1 MIRTK
6 GELIF
11 VSLSYVP
18 PPAFLVHINSTF
30 GTVINMGPGF
40 LATDGTLHDS
50 LPPLSFPFCPNP
62 SGLALLPFS
71 SLESV
76 T

>member
-6 GELIF
+6 GGLIF
-11 VSLSYVP
+11 VSLIYMFA
-18 PPAFLVHINSTF
+18 PALLVHINGTL
-30 GTVINMGPGF
+30 GTVIDMGSGF
-40 LATDGTLHDS
+40 FAADGTFHD
-50 LPPLSFPFCPNP
+50 LLTQLSFPFCPNP
-62 SGLALLPFS
+62 SGLALFPFS